1 MATAMQPVILTYDD
15 LDFIPQERLGDRHE
29 LFDGGVG
36 RDAVTDSGPPDRQR
50 KRFRAAAGAVRPMG
64 LGLVLAV
71 PIDVRLAPSVVMI
84 PDLIFIAQERLGI
97 VGPKAIEGPPDLV
110 VEILSP
116 STRRRDQG
124 RKREIYARFGVPE
137 YWLLGPGTRSMTAL
151 GCARRGLPTAA
162 GGGRHHPVDRGA
174 RPRGPCLGVV
184 RGHLSEELTPASAT
198 WPKTERART
207 QRSVRLS
214 LTWLEKRPTTIVA
227 TTIAARPTLS
237 SGVEARRGVRAGSL
251 KYITATTRR

>member
-1 MATAMQPVILTYDD
+1 MQPVILTYDD

-29 LFDGGVG
+29 LFDGELV
-36 RDAVTDSGPPDRQR
+36 VTPSPIPAHQIVSANAFALLR
-50 KRFRAAAGAVRPMG
+50 GAVRPIG
-64 LGLVLAV
+64 LGLVLAA

-151 GCARRGLPTAA
+151 GLRDGVYQPLPEEDGIIRSTVVPGLA
-162 GGGRHHPVDRGA
+162 V
-174 RPRGPCLGVV
+174 LV
-184 RGHLSEELTPASAT
+184 SELFEG
-198 WPKTERART
+198 
-207 QRSVRLS
+207 
-214 LTWLEKRPTTIVA
+214 I
-227 TTIAARPTLS
+227 
-237 SGVEARRGVRAGSL
+237 
-251 KYITATTRR
+251 